1 MKRLIIVP
9 LLCLTLIGCSR
20 GAVYHSANTYQS
32 DPRTFGPKPENYK
45 VIIKEC
51 IQKTFYDPHSLRDVS
66 ISNPKMGNAIIDE
79 GWIVCLKANGKNLYG
94 AYTGL
99 KETAY
104 VIKFGKVTFVTKKS
118 WLRSMF

>member
-1 MKRLIIVP
+1 MI
-9 LLCLTLIGCSR
+9 
-20 GAVYHSANTYQS
+20 
-32 DPRTFGPKPENYK
+32 
-45 VIIKEC
+45 
-51 IQKTFYDPHSLRDVS
+51 PHSLRDVS

-104 VIKFGKVTFVTKKS
+104 VIKFGKVTFVTKKAGFVVCSELNAQYES
-118 WLRSMF
+118 WPEMDSMVNKTTQ